1 AMEAVDRRP
10 TAGTYSNSNTKPPR
24 NRLPR
29 SRQKAAS
36 SASASTATTPTVVPR
51 ILARPATAA
60 QSQSESQTQNKNL
73 SEPPVSAPASNTP
86 HRASSSSLMT
96 ESPRLMRRDTEPT
109 REPPMEPPTQRRHA
123 STTPA
128 AAAAATTPATT
139 SPAATRQQTL
149 DIISSFKHIQDQPR
163 PSRLTLLASSGKLL
177 DTVLRRNLSTL
188 QTRTCIGAI
197 GRTNSGKSTV
207 MSELSGNTLFPA
219 NGMTQCVDFWVT
231 PARVLLLDSPPVLA
245 LAAADKWPRRDG
257 SMSRLATA
265 RLRDLQVCALMLNVC
280 DTLVVVVKAPAGAGK
295 AQQQQPERR
304 RQVDERFLDRS
315 LVKLIRNARDLAA
328 TIPGLSS
335 AATLNSRQVSLHI
348 VVNGAAKVASKAVAD
363 AYAMGTGVA
372 VSRVTFLPTKSVLKQ
387 QQQPGLFA
395 DIAGRWAQKPQSP
408 LLPLYPIPGG
418 DAAAIS
424 SLVSSW
430 DSLLGTPLPLMSFEM
445 AAEELRTD
453 LV

>member
-1 AMEAVDRRP
+1 
-10 TAGTYSNSNTKPPR
+10 
-24 NRLPR
+24 
-29 SRQKAAS
+29 
-36 SASASTATTPTVVPR
+36 
-51 ILARPATAA
+51 
-60 QSQSESQTQNKNL
+60 
-73 SEPPVSAPASNTP
+73 
-86 HRASSSSLMT
+86 
-96 ESPRLMRRDTEPT
+96 
-109 REPPMEPPTQRRHA
+109 
-123 STTPA
+123 
-128 AAAAATTPATT
+128 
-139 SPAATRQQTL
+139 
-149 DIISSFKHIQDQPR
+149 
-163 PSRLTLLASSGKLL
+163 
-177 DTVLRRNLSTL
+177 TVLRRNLSTL

-207 MSELSGNTLFPA
+207 MSELSGNNIFPA

-257 SMSRLATA
+257 SMSRLAAA

-304 RQVDERFLDRS
+304 RQVDERCLDRS

-348 VVNGAAKVASKAVAD
+348 VVNGHAKVASKTVAD
-363 AYAMGTGVA
+363 AYAIGTGIA

-387 QQQPGLFA
+387 QQQQPGLFA
-395 DIAGRWAQKPQSP
+395 DIAGRWAQKSQSP

-430 DSLLGTPLPLMSFEM
+430 DSLLGTSLPLMSFEM
-445 AAEELRTD
+445 AVEELRTD
-453 LV
+453 LMLHW